1 MKCKAYVTA
10 RKSGK
15 KLWCE
20 GETTAR
26 EFTDAIPPRDQVGYH
41 PGDVE
46 GNMIPI
52 YPSVRYQK
60 WQGFGAAFTQSAAEQ
75 KKIERAVLADKRQKI
90 FGIVLCLSRSCLP
103 SLRADTAAKSD
114 NSE

>member
-26 EFTDAIPPRDQVGYH
+26 EFTDAIPPRDRVGYH

-46 GNMIPI
+46 SNMIQL

-60 WQGFGAAFTQSAAEQ
+60 WQGFGAAFTQSAAVAWLKMSKQ
-75 KKIERAVLADKRQKI
+75 NQDKLIKAYFSKDCIRDFYGRMLI
-90 FGIVLCLSRSCLP
+90 GCCDFC
-103 SLRADTAAKSD
+103 D
-114 NSE
+114 

>member
-26 EFTDAIPPRDQVGYH
+26 EFTDAIPPRDRVGYH

-46 GNMIPI
+46 SNINLHI
-52 YPSVRYQK
+52 
-60 WQGFGAAFTQSAAEQ
+60 FFLFTG
-75 KKIERAVLADKRQKI
+75 V
-90 FGIVLCLSRSCLP
+90 
-103 SLRADTAAKSD
+103 KS
-114 NSE
+114 

>member
-10 RKSGK
+10 RKRGK

-26 EFTDAIPPRDQVGYH
+26 EFIDAIPPRDRVGYH

-46 GNMIPI
+46 SNMIQL
-52 YPSVRYQK
+52 YPVIPR
-60 WQGFGAAFTQSAAEQ
+60 
-75 KKIERAVLADKRQKI
+75 
-90 FGIVLCLSRSCLP
+90 
-103 SLRADTAAKSD
+103 
-114 NSE
+114 

>member
-1 MKCKAYVTA
+1 MKCKTYVTA

-20 GETTAR
+20 GETSAH
-26 EFTDAIPPRDQVGYH
+26 EFTDAIPPRDWVGYH

-46 GNMIPI
+46 GNMIQL

-60 WQGFGAAFTQSAAEQ
+60 WQGFGAAFTQSAAVAWLKMSKENQ
-75 KKIERAVLADKRQKI
+75 DKLIKAYFSQD
-90 FGIVLCLSRSCLP
+90 GIRYNYGRMHIGSCDFCD
-103 SLRADTAAKSD
+103 R
-114 NSE
+114 EY